1 MTGLDVD
8 YAAAFRAAPSPMLVL
23 TPDLIMVDAN
33 DAYLQVSGRT
43 LAELVGRYLFDVFPD
58 NPAAPAADGV
68 DKLRA
73 SLARVLRTGQRDSM
87 ALHEYDVEPADHSG
101 AFEER
106 YWSTVNTPVLDVD
119 GTVKL
124 ILHRV
129 EEVTA
134 LVRQL
139 RGGRGR
145 DGRRRSL
152 TREEQMAADLLARG
166 QELQEVN
173 EQLRDAHAREREV
186 AVTLQRALLPSV
198 QAVHRDFAAVRYLP
212 ATSSMNVCGDWY
224 DLLDLDERHVAVAVG
239 DVVGHGIE
247 AAGVMGR
254 LNSALNA
261 AIRATCRPAEA
272 LKTLALFALTV
283 EGALAT
289 TAVQTVIDR
298 TERTVTYSCAGHPP
312 PVLVEADGTSRLLDG
327 ATDPPLGAWDD
338 TAPRSQAVT
347 RYRPGATLILY
358 TDGLV
363 ERRGEDIDVGLA
375 RLTAGAVRHRALG
388 PERIADALLAEL
400 AAGSTDDTALVV
412 VRL

>member
-1 MTGLDVD
+1 
-8 YAAAFRAAPSPMLVL
+8 MLVL
-23 TPDLIMVDAN
+23 TRDLIMADAN
-33 DAYLQVSGRT
+33 DAYLKVSGRT
-43 LAELVGRYLFDVFPD
+43 LAELVGRHVFEVFPD
-58 NPAAPAADGV
+58 NPGDPNATGVAA
-68 DKLRA
+68 LRA
-73 SLARVLRTGQRDSM
+73 SLARVLRTGRRDSM
-87 ALHEYDVEPADHSG
+87 ALQKYDVESTDRPG
-101 AFEER
+101 TFEER
-106 YWSTVNTPVLDVD
+106 YWSAVNTPVLDPD
-119 GTVKL
+119 GRVQV

-139 RGGRGR
+139 RGDLGQE
-145 DGRRRSL
+145 DRRRSL
-152 TREEQMAADLLARG
+152 TLEEQMAADVLARG

-186 AVTLQRALLPSV
+186 AVTLQRSLLPSV

-239 DVVGHGIE
+239 DVVGHGLE
-247 AAGVMGR
+247 AAGIMGR

-261 AIRATCRPAEA
+261 AIRATGRPAEA
-272 LKTLALFALTV
+272 LETLALFALTV

-298 TERTVTYSCAGHPP
+298 TERTIAYSCAGHPP
-312 PVLVEADGTSRLLDG
+312 PVLVEADGTVRLLDA

-338 TAPRSQAVT
+338 ASARSQAVT
-347 RYRPGATLILY
+347 SYRPGATLILY

-388 PERIADALLAEL
+388 PEQIADALLADL
-400 AAGSTDDTALVV
+400 AAGGPGSTDDTALVV